1 MKAKKQEAVA
11 INSSIPWKER
21 GKRLAE
27 IDDEIEACDKHKKEL
42 ERAVFFKFLLGAL
55 ASAVTGIAVTA
66 IAPAV
71 APALGISAVAAPMFA
86 RAATAASKCTLM

>member
-1 MKAKKQEAVA
+1 MKAKKKEAVA

-71 APALGISAVAAPMFA
+71 APAQQWLHRCLREQQLLLQNA
-86 RAATAASKCTLM
+86 L